1 MKNEPRT
8 YVVTGAASGIGAAT
22 ADLLAAGG
30 DRVIRCDLRDADVL
44 ADLGTREGR
53 ERLAEGVAAA
63 SGGVVHGLVAVAGV
77 GGLGPAPVRVNFFGT
92 LATLDAVRPL
102 LARSDRPRAVVVS
115 SLGAIVAADEN
126 LTEACL
132 SLDEEAAA
140 ETAAEL
146 VAAGHGQTVYTSS
159 KLALNRWLR
168 RAAVGPDW
176 AGAGIPLNAVAPGV
190 VDTAT
195 ARRFVIDDPAA
206 REVVEALMPQPLG
219 FPGPVEA
226 VASLLAWTVSPGN
239 AFMTGQILYADG
251 GAEALLRP

>member
-30 DRVIRCDLRDADVL
+30 DQVIRCDLHDADVL

-53 ERLAEGVAAA
+53 DRLAEGVAAA
-63 SGGVVHGLVAVAGV
+63 SSGTVHGLVAVAGV
-77 GGLGPAPVRVNFFGT
+77 GDLSPAPVRVNFFGT

-115 SLGAIVAADEN
+115 SLGAIVAADEG
-126 LTEACL
+126 LAAACL

-140 ETAAEL
+140 EAAAKA
-146 VAAGHGQTVYTSS
+146 VAAGHGHAVYPSS

-195 ARRFVIDDPAA
+195 ARRFILDDPAA
-206 REVVEALMPQPLG
+206 QEMVAAMMPQPLG

-251 GAEALLRP
+251 GAEALLRA